1 MVNKL
6 LASLFGITLD
16 DDSALLDNIAATF
29 VVFLAYPLCIL
40 REFHR
45 IKVRPLLSIIY
56 YRSSES
62 PYAGATS

>member
-1 MVNKL
+1 LVNQL
-6 LASLFGITLD
+6 LASLFGRKFD
-16 DDSALLDNIAATF
+16 DDSAVLDNIAATF

-45 IKVRPLLSIIY
+45 IKVRGLLSIIS